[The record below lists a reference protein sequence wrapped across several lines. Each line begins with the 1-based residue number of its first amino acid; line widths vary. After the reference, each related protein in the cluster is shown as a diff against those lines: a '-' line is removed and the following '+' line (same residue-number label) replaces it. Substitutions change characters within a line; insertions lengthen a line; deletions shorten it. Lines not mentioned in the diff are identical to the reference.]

1 MRIRSVLTVVGAAVG
16 SAAAAIL
23 LRRRVVSHRERI
35 ELYFEDGSLVALTQ
49 GMPEAEPLLV
59 HARELLAAA
68 RA

>member
-1 MRIRSVLTVVGAAVG
+1 MRIRSVLTLVGAAVG

-23 LRRRVVSHRERI
+23 LRRRLTSRRERI

-49 GMPEAEPLLV
+49 GTPEAEPLLV